1 MKLANVSI
9 QDAVGGI
16 LVHNLADAE
25 GHKTFNKGHRL
36 TADDVEK
43 LRALGKPTVLVAM
56 LENGD
61 AAENDAAARVAR
73 AVAGDNVALL
83 PVSGGRVN
91 LLATARGVLALNDSA
106 LNEINS
112 LDGIAV
118 ATLAAHSVV
127 GAKRMVA
134 TIKTVGLAIPNTIL
148 EAVEGVARHAP
159 NIIRVRELRAARVAV
174 ILTGSAEARARVE
187 KTFSAPIHSRVQELG
202 SRVVCNEYVEHDA
215 GAIAD
220 AIERAKAQAVNCI
233 ILAGETS
240 IMNTRDVTPSGI
252 VQAGGKIEV
261 YGAPVEPGNLL
272 LLAYADELPIIG
284 APGCVKSRETNVVD
298 LILPR
303 LLAGERVGKRDIVA
317 LANGG
322 LLI

>member
-9 QDAVGGI
+9 KDAVGGI

-36 TADDVEK
+36 TADDVER

-61 AAENDAAARVAR
+61 VTENDAAARIAR

-83 PVSGGRVN
+83 SVSGGRVN

-118 ATLAAHSVV
+118 AALAAHSVV
-127 GAKRMVA
+127 SAKKMVA
-134 TIKTVGLAIPNTIL
+134 TIKTVGLAIPNAIL
-148 EAVEGVARHAP
+148 EEVEGVARHAS

-202 SRVVCNEYVEHDA
+202 SRVVCNEYVEHDT

-220 AIERAKAQAVNCI
+220 AIERAKAQTVNCI

-303 LLAGERVGKRDIVA
+303 LLAGERVRKRDIVA